1 MKRYEIQGI
10 LGNTENETVIYH
22 TTESLEEAKIYN
34 EAINTAIHGGCL
46 TSIFD
51 GQEDPV
57 LKTAVYDNQEN
68 KYIA

>member
-10 LGNTENETVIYH
+10 LENTEDETVIYH

-34 EAINTAIHGGCL
+34 KAINTAIHGGYL

-51 GQEDPV
+51 GREDPV
-57 LKTAVYDNQEN
+57 LKTVIYDNRQE
-68 KYIA
+68 KYVA

>member
-10 LGNTENETVIYH
+10 LGNTEDETVIYH

-34 EAINTAIHGGCL
+34 EAINKAIHGGRL

-68 KYIA
+68 KYVA

>member
-34 EAINTAIHGGCL
+34 EAINTAIHGGYL

-57 LKTAVYDNQEN
+57 LKTAVYDN
-68 KYIA
+68 